1 MFYRRKLLLA
11 LLETFENKLSKI
23 ELQKYLFLAT
33 VSQKEPVYEFVP
45 YKFGS
50 YSFTSWSDLTVL
62 CEKGYIKIDDNDI
75 IKLSNESFIK
85 SLKTDD
91 QERLKKLK
99 LKIHEFKSKRAM
111 MHYVYTSA
119 PYYALNSTVKDN
131 YLSPEEIEEVNKIR
145 PHKSDKALC
154 TIGYEGRSIEAYINK
169 LIKNDIRCLVDVRR
183 NPRSMKFGFSKNRLE
198 HICNETGIVYVSI
211 PELGIDSEEREN
223 IDDDNSYNLLF
234 NKYKNETLENTE
246 EQQKQVLDL
255 LKKYKRIALTCFEAD
270 INKCHRKILADY
282 ILDKYTPV
290 DTIIHL

>member
-85 SLKTDD
+85 TLKTDD

-99 LKIHEFKSKRAM
+99 QKIHEFKSKRAM

-198 HICNETGIVYVSI
+198 HICNETGIAYESI
-211 PELGIDSEEREN
+211 PELGIDSEEREK
-223 IDDDNSYNLLF
+223 IDDDNSYKLLF
-234 NKYKNETLENTE
+234 KKYKNETLENTE
-246 EQQKQVLDL
+246 EQQKLVIEL

-282 ILDKYTPV
+282 ILDKYSPV
-290 DTIIHL
+290 DKVIHL

>member
-33 VSQKEPVYEFVP
+33 VSQKEPVFEFVP

-50 YSFTSWSDLTVL
+50 YSFTSWSDLAIL

-131 YLSPEEIEEVNKIR
+131 YLSPEEIKEVNKIR

-198 HICNETGIVYVSI
+198 HICNETGITYISI

-223 IDDDNSYNLLF
+223 IDDDNSYKLLF
-234 NKYKNETLENTE
+234 KKYKNETLENTE
-246 EQQKQVLDL
+246 EQQKLVIEL
-255 LKKYKRIALTCFEAD
+255 LKKYKRIALTCFESD
-270 INKCHRKILADY
+270 INKCHRKILADN
-282 ILDKYTPV
+282 ILDKYKPV
-290 DTIIHL
+290 DKIIHL